1 MMALWNRRPRFG
13 DGEPPA
19 GRGLLTAG
27 LVLLA
32 VITLLAT
39 LTFSVSNLFT
49 YDSVLLASLG
59 AIALTVLT
67 GTAGQVSIGNSAFLA
82 VGGFGTVWALRA
94 GIPFPLDIVVA
105 TLLAAVVG
113 LVVGLPGV
121 RLRGLELALATL
133 AAFFI
138 VQYVTNQYETDTPGG
153 SAGFTIPT
161 LFGSKGLADGQ
172 KYWAWLLYAVLLLV
186 IIGAHLLS
194 RGRMGRALR
203 IIRDHEHIAPSLGV
217 PVTRYKLVIFT
228 LSSAV
233 IGLEG
238 SLLAYFLG
246 SVTSGTYTLTLAI
259 QYLAMV
265 IIGGLDSIA
274 GAIVGAAIV
283 TALPTVMTNVLTPL
297 MGMQAAIDAPQ
308 IASITYFA
316 LLILMLTVAPEGI
329 APWFSR
335 MFWAVWARRPES
347 QPAGQAHPLDPPG
360 PPGRRERPSSQRTHA
375 S

>member
-1 MMALWNRRPRFG
+1 MTAWWNRGPRLG
-13 DGEPPA
+13 GGGKPLR
-19 GRGLLTAG
+19 RGMLTTG
-27 LVLLA
+27 IVLLGI
-32 VITLLAT
+32 VTLVAMQT
-39 LTFSVSNLFT
+39 LSVANLFI
-49 YDSVLLASLG
+49 YDSVLMASLG

-82 VGGFGTVWALRA
+82 VGGFGTVWAMRA
-94 GIPFPLDIVVA
+94 GIPFPFDIVVA

-113 LVVGLPGV
+113 FIVGLPGV

-138 VQYVTNQYETDTPGG
+138 VSYATNLYETDTPGG
-153 SAGFTIPT
+153 SAGFTLPT
-161 LFGSKGLADGQ
+161 LFASKGLVDGQ
-172 KYWAWLLYAVLLLV
+172 KYWAWLLYAVLVVV

-203 IIRDHEHIAPSLGV
+203 IIRDHENIAPSLGV
-217 PVTRYKLVIFT
+217 PVTRYKLLIFT

-233 IGLEG
+233 IGLQG
-238 SLLAYFLG
+238 SLFGYFLG

-265 IIGGLDSIA
+265 IIGGLDSIF
-274 GAIVGAAIV
+274 GAIAGAAIV

-316 LLILMLTVAPEGI
+316 LLILMLAVAPEGI
-329 APWFSR
+329 VPWCSR
-335 MFWAVWARRPES
+335 MFWAVFAGKPGAAELPKDTRVSVRR
-347 QPAGQAHPLDPPG
+347 
-360 PPGRRERPSSQRTHA
+360 
-375 S
+375 